1 MISGRPSSD
10 ENNVDWAP
18 SLKLRPSH
26 MSSSLVYQVRCREAV
41 ARNNRMMKRG
51 LLTTASSASS
61 SPSTISSSH
70 TNDEDK
76 DVNPN
81 VNPKIISA
89 GTNTDT
95 DTDLQKYEKLSPKC
109 EMLEP
114 EARALRRERDLYKEK
129 WEKSRVDVALLSK
142 KMK

>member
-1 MISGRPSSD
+1 
-10 ENNVDWAP
+10 
-18 SLKLRPSH
+18 

-41 ARNNRMMKRG
+41 ARNNRMMK
-51 LLTTASSASS
+51 LLTTASSVSSAPSASC
-61 SPSTISSSH
+61 SH

-129 WEKSRVDVALLSK
+129 WEKSRVDVDLLSK